1 MTLRVIYTAPRADE
15 GFTIQGQDLLSELGG
30 PDFTARHISDPTD
43 NDSCKVLLAQVAAET
58 PPQIPFVTSQDIIY
72 VVMGFNTQGAASVK
86 YYGVTE
92 YGITAYL
99 YSIAQNSTSLKF

>member
-1 MTLRVIYTAPRADE
+1 MTLRVIYTASRADE

-30 PDFTARHISDPTD
+30 PDFTTRHISDPTD

-72 VVMGFNTQGAASVK
+72 VVMGYSTQGAVLSE
-86 YYGVTE
+86 YYGVSI
-92 YGITAYL
+92 YGVPAYRD
-99 YSIAQNSTSLKF
+99 SIAQNSTSLKF